1 MQHIC
6 TYVAFKRQQVETCYQ
21 LFISFSSLST
31 RNPQEVDY
39 ICLLV
44 PQFYLPVFFTVTPTD
59 HMNPISLQSDVYV
72 SFLGLSNQLPVNLNS
87 PGHVF
92 FFIFLTD
99 NEDKNARRFF
109 FAFLFCRFSSYFQ
122 TETGH
127 TPKVQLPSHRQG
139 ENDTLDFE
147 NTHFF

>member
-1 MQHIC
+1 MIYTSYYKTPKKGEKGKKDVAYIY
-6 TYVAFKRQQVETCYQ
+6 TYVAFKWQQVETCYQ

-109 FAFLFCRFSSYFQ
+109 FAFLFCRFSSYF
-122 TETGH
+122 
-127 TPKVQLPSHRQG
+127 
-139 ENDTLDFE
+139 
-147 NTHFF
+147 